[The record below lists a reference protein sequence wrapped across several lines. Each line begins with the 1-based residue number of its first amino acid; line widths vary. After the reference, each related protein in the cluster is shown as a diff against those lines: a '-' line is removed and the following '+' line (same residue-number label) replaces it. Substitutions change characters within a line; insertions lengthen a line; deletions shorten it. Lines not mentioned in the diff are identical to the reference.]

1 MTHKEPV
8 NKSTTA
14 IASDLI
20 AFSSDAAFAIDA
32 QRRISA
38 WNHKAEQLFG
48 YSTTE
53 VVGKHCGD
61 VLRATLYQDKPL
73 CVPDCEIFSC
83 FQNCQPFG
91 ANGCRIRRKD
101 GNWVTVNLSSL
112 IIPDQSRSPDDSLVV
127 AVVFFRDLENQPGSP
142 QLGQQLQI
150 FTLGNFGLAV
160 GEQRIPTIKWKRK
173 QAATLFKYLVAH
185 LGRPIHREILMEFL
199 WPDDDQNQA
208 WKRLKVVI
216 HSLRQE
222 LRAAGLSEDVIET
235 SSESYA
241 LRREAVWVDSSVF
254 ESLVAE
260 GKALQYQQQWD
271 SALHRYEH
279 ARQLY
284 EGDYLEEDV
293 YADWCMVQ
301 REQLREIF
309 LSLLAGMADCHG
321 ELGHYSEATQV
332 CRTALVFDPGR
343 ESFYRALMQ
352 HLVHL
357 DRADWAI
364 AEYQKCQKFL
374 KREFDMEPM
383 PETEHLYRQILK
395 THGRKK
401 LDN

>member
-1 MTHKEPV
+1 M
-8 NKSTTA
+8 NKSTAT
-14 IASDLI
+14 IASELI
-20 AFSSDAAFAIDA
+20 EFSSDAALAIDNE
-32 QRRISA
+32 RRVAA
-38 WNHKAEQLFG
+38 WNHKTEQLFG
-48 YSTTE
+48 YSSTE
-53 VVGKHCGD
+53 AVGKHCGD
-61 VLRATLYQDKPL
+61 VLRATLYKGEPL
-73 CVPDCEIFSC
+73 CAPDCEIYSC
-83 FQNCQPFG
+83 FLNHQPFG
-91 ANGCRIRRKD
+91 AGGCRIRHKD

-112 IIPDQSRSPDDSLVV
+112 IMPNQPQSSDGGSVV
-127 AVVFFRDLENQPGSP
+127 AIVFFRDLEKQPESP
-142 QLGQQLQI
+142 PLGQKLQI
-150 FTLGNFGLAV
+150 FTLGRFYLAFA
-160 GEQRIPTIKWKRK
+160 GQQIPTAKWKRK
-173 QAATLFKYLVAH
+173 QAATLLKYLVAH
-185 LGRPIHREILMEFL
+185 LGRPVHREVLMEFL
-199 WPDDDQNQA
+199 WPDDDQRRT
-208 WKRLKVVI
+208 WGRLKVII

-235 SSESYA
+235 TNESYT

-254 ESLVAE
+254 ELSVAE
-260 GKALQYQQQWD
+260 GKALQYQEQWD
-271 SALHRYEH
+271 SALHRYKH
-279 ARQLY
+279 ARHLY
-284 EGDYLEEDV
+284 KGDYLEEDV

>member
-1 MTHKEPV
+1 M
-8 NKSTTA
+8 NKSTST
-14 IASDLI
+14 IASELI
-20 AFSSDAAFAIDA
+20 EFSSDAALAIDNE
-32 QRRISA
+32 RRVAA
-38 WNHKAEQLFG
+38 WNHKTEQLFG
-48 YSTTE
+48 YSATE
-53 VVGKHCGD
+53 AVGKHCGD
-61 VLRATLYQDKPL
+61 VLRATLYKGEPL
-73 CVPDCEIFSC
+73 CAPDCEIYSC
-83 FQNCQPFG
+83 FLNHQPFG
-91 ANGCRIRRKD
+91 AGGCRIRHKD

-112 IIPDQSRSPDDSLVV
+112 IMPDQPRSSDGGSVV
-127 AVVFFRDLENQPGSP
+127 VIVFFRDPKNQPDSP
-142 QLGQQLQI
+142 PLGQKLQI
-150 FTLGNFGLAV
+150 FTLGRFCLAFA
-160 GEQRIPTIKWKRK
+160 GQQIPTVKWHRK
-173 QAATLFKYLVAH
+173 QALTVLKYLVAQ
-185 LGRPIHREILMEFL
+185 LDRPVHREILMEFL
-199 WPDDDQNQA
+199 WPDDDQRRT
-208 WKRLKVVI
+208 WGRLKVII

-235 SSESYA
+235 TNESYT

-254 ESLVAE
+254 ELSVAE

-271 SALHRYEH
+271 SALLRYKH
-279 ARQLY
+279 ARHLY
-284 EGDYLEEDV
+284 KGDYLEEDV

-383 PETEHLYRQILK
+383 PETERLFRQILK

-401 LDN
+401 LDH

>member
-1 MTHKEPV
+1 
-8 NKSTTA
+8 
-14 IASDLI
+14 
-20 AFSSDAAFAIDA
+20 
-32 QRRISA
+32 
-38 WNHKAEQLFG
+38 
-48 YSTTE
+48 
-53 VVGKHCGD
+53 
-61 VLRATLYQDKPL
+61 
-73 CVPDCEIFSC
+73 
-83 FQNCQPFG
+83 
-91 ANGCRIRRKD
+91 
-101 GNWVTVNLSSL
+101 
-112 IIPDQSRSPDDSLVV
+112 
-127 AVVFFRDLENQPGSP
+127 
-142 QLGQQLQI
+142 
-150 FTLGNFGLAV
+150 
-160 GEQRIPTIKWKRK
+160 
-173 QAATLFKYLVAH
+173 
-185 LGRPIHREILMEFL
+185 MEFL
-199 WPDDDQNQA
+199 WPDDDQRRT
-208 WKRLKVVI
+208 WKRLKVI
-216 HSLRQE
+216 MYSLRQE
-222 LRAAGLSEDVIET
+222 LRAAGLPEDIIET
-235 SSESYA
+235 TNESYA
-241 LRREAVWVDSSVF
+241 LRREAVWVDSSAF
-254 ESLVAE
+254 ELSVAE

-374 KREFDMEPM
+374 KREFGMEPM
-383 PETEHLYRQILK
+383 PETERLYRQILK

-401 LDN
+401 PDN

>member
-1 MTHKEPV
+1 M
-8 NKSTTA
+8 NKSTAT
-14 IASDLI
+14 IASELI
-20 AFSSDAAFAIDA
+20 EFSSDAALAIDNE
-32 QRRISA
+32 RRVAA
-38 WNHKAEQLFG
+38 WNHKTEQLFG
-48 YSTTE
+48 YSATE

-61 VLRATLYQDKPL
+61 VLRATLYKGEPL
-73 CVPDCEIFSC
+73 CAPDCEIYNC
-83 FQNCQPFG
+83 FLNHQPFG
-91 ANGCRIRRKD
+91 AGGCRIRHKD

-112 IIPDQSRSPDDSLVV
+112 IMPDQPLSSDGGSVV
-127 AVVFFRDLENQPGSP
+127 VIVFFRNLEMQPDSP
-142 QLGQQLQI
+142 PLGQKLQI
-150 FTLGNFGLAV
+150 FTLGRFYLAFA
-160 GEQRIPTIKWKRK
+160 GQQIPIAKWKRK
-173 QAATLFKYLVAH
+173 QAVTVLKYLVAH
-185 LGRPIHREILMEFL
+185 LGRPVHREILMEFL
-199 WPDDDQNQA
+199 WPDGDQRRT
-208 WKRLKVVI
+208 WERLKVII
-216 HSLRQE
+216 HSLRHE
-222 LRAAGLSEDVIET
+222 LRAAGLPEDIIET
-235 SSESYA
+235 TSESYA
-241 LRREAVWVDSSVF
+241 LRREVVWVDSSVF
-254 ESLVAE
+254 ELSVAE

-279 ARQLY
+279 ARHLY

-321 ELGHYSEATQV
+321 ELGHYSEAAQV

-343 ESFYRALMQ
+343 ESFYRALME

-383 PETEHLYRQILK
+383 PETERLYRQILK

-401 LDN
+401 PDN

>member
-1 MTHKEPV
+1 MA
-8 NKSTTA
+8 TA
-14 IASDLI
+14 SELTE
-20 AFSSDAAFAIDA
+20 FSSDAALAIDSES
-32 QRRISA
+32 RVVA

-48 YSTTE
+48 YSATE

-61 VLRATLYQDKPL
+61 VLRTALHQGAPL

-83 FQNCQPFG
+83 FLNRQPFG
-91 ANGCRIRRKD
+91 TDDCRIRRKD
-101 GNWVTVNLSSL
+101 GGWLTVNISSL
-112 IIPDQSRSPDDSLVV
+112 AISDQTPSAGDDLVV
-127 AVVFFRDLENQPGSP
+127 AVVFFRDPKNQPDSP
-142 QLGQQLQI
+142 PLGQKLQI
-150 FTLGNFGLAV
+150 FTLGRFCLAV
-160 GEQRIPTIKWKRK
+160 AGQQIPTAKWHRK
-173 QAATLFKYLVAH
+173 QALTVLKYLVAQ
-185 LGRPIHREILMEFL
+185 LDRPVHREILMEFL
-199 WPDDDQNQA
+199 WPDDDQRRT
-208 WKRLKVVI
+208 WGRLKVII

-235 SSESYA
+235 TNESYT

-254 ESLVAE
+254 ELSVAE

-271 SALHRYEH
+271 SALLRYKH
-279 ARQLY
+279 ARHLY
-284 EGDYLEEDV
+284 KGDYLEEDV

-309 LSLLAGMADCHG
+309 LSLLAGMADCYG

-332 CRTALVFDPGR
+332 CRTALVIDPGR
-343 ESFYRALMQ
+343 ESFYRALME
-352 HLVHL
+352 HLVRL

-383 PETEHLYRQILK
+383 PETERLFRQILK

-401 LDN
+401 LDH

>member
-1 MTHKEPV
+1 M
-8 NKSTTA
+8 NKSTYT
-14 IASDLI
+14 IASELI
-20 AFSSDAAFAIDA
+20 EFSSDAALAIDNE
-32 QRRISA
+32 RRVAA
-38 WNHKAEQLFG
+38 WNHKTEQLFG
-48 YSTTE
+48 YSATE

-61 VLRATLYQDKPL
+61 VLRATLYKGEPL
-73 CVPDCEIFSC
+73 CAPDCEIYNC
-83 FQNCQPFG
+83 FLNHQPFG
-91 ANGCRIRRKD
+91 AGGCRIRHKD

-112 IIPDQSRSPDDSLVV
+112 IMPDQPLSSDGGSVV
-127 AVVFFRDLENQPGSP
+127 VIVFFRNLEMQPDSP
-142 QLGQQLQI
+142 PLGQKLQI
-150 FTLGNFGLAV
+150 FTLGRFYLAFA
-160 GEQRIPTIKWKRK
+160 GQQIPIAKWKRK
-173 QAATLFKYLVAH
+173 QAVTVLKYLVAH
-185 LGRPIHREILMEFL
+185 LGRPVHREILMEFL
-199 WPDDDQNQA
+199 WPDGDQRRT
-208 WKRLKVVI
+208 WERLKVII
-216 HSLRQE
+216 HSLRHE
-222 LRAAGLSEDVIET
+222 LRAAGLPEDIIET
-235 SSESYA
+235 ASESYA
-241 LRREAVWVDSSVF
+241 LRREAVWVDSSAF
-254 ESLVAE
+254 EQSVAE

-321 ELGHYSEATQV
+321 ELGHYSEAAQV

-343 ESFYRALMQ
+343 ESFYRALME

-383 PETEHLYRQILK
+383 PETERLYRQILK

-401 LDN
+401 PDN

>member
-1 MTHKEPV
+1 M
-8 NKSTTA
+8 NKSTYT
-14 IASDLI
+14 IASELI
-20 AFSSDAAFAIDA
+20 EFSSDAALAIDNE
-32 QRRISA
+32 RRVAA
-38 WNHKAEQLFG
+38 WNHKTEQLFG
-48 YSTTE
+48 FSATE
-53 VVGKHCGD
+53 VIGKHCGD
-61 VLRATLYQDKPL
+61 VLRATLYKGEPL
-73 CVPDCEIFSC
+73 CAADCEIYNC
-83 FQNCQPFG
+83 FLNHQPLSAG
-91 ANGCRIRRKD
+91 GCRIRHKD

-112 IIPDQSRSPDDSLVV
+112 IMPNQPQSSDGGSVV
-127 AVVFFRDLENQPGSP
+127 AIVFFRDLEKQPESP
-142 QLGQQLQI
+142 PLGQKLQI
-150 FTLGNFGLAV
+150 FTLGRFYLAFA
-160 GEQRIPTIKWKRK
+160 GQQIPIAKWKRK
-173 QAATLFKYLVAH
+173 QAVTVLKYLVAH
-185 LGRPIHREILMEFL
+185 LGRPVHREILMEFL
-199 WPDDDQNQA
+199 WPDGDQRRT
-208 WKRLKVVI
+208 WERLKVII
-216 HSLRQE
+216 HSLRRE
-222 LRAAGLSEDVIET
+222 LRAAGLPEDIIET
-235 SSESYA
+235 TSESYA
-241 LRREAVWVDSSVF
+241 LRREVVWVDSSVF
-254 ESLVAE
+254 ELSVAE

-279 ARQLY
+279 ARHLY

-321 ELGHYSEATQV
+321 ELGHYSEAAQV

-383 PETEHLYRQILK
+383 PETERLYRQILK

-401 LDN
+401 PDN

>member
-1 MTHKEPV
+1 MA
-8 NKSTTA
+8 TA
-14 IASDLI
+14 FELI
-20 AFSSDAAFAIDA
+20 EFSSDAALAIDSES
-32 QRRISA
+32 RVVA

-48 YSTTE
+48 YSATE

-61 VLRATLYQDKPL
+61 VLRTAIHQGAPL

-83 FQNCQPFG
+83 FLNRQPFG
-91 ANGCRIRRKD
+91 ANGCRICHKD
-101 GNWVTVNLSSL
+101 GSWLTVNISSL
-112 IIPDQSRSPDDSLVV
+112 VISDQTPSATDDLVV

-142 QLGQQLQI
+142 QLGQQLRI

-199 WPDDDQNQA
+199 WPDDDQNRT
-208 WKRLKVVI
+208 WSRLKVII

-222 LRAAGLSEDVIET
+222 LRAAGLTGDIVET
-235 SSESYA
+235 TNESYV
-241 LRREAVWVDSSVF
+241 LRQEAVWVDSSVF
-254 ESLVAE
+254 ESSVAE
-260 GKALQYQQQWD
+260 GKALQYQQRWS
-271 SALHRYEH
+271 SALQRYEH
-279 ARQLY
+279 ARNLY
-284 EGDYLEEDV
+284 KGDYLEEDV

-321 ELGHYSEATQV
+321 ELGHYSEAAQV
-332 CRTALVFDPGR
+332 CRTALVCDPGR
-343 ESFYRALMQ
+343 ESFYRALME
-352 HLVHL
+352 HLVRL

-374 KREFDMEPM
+374 EREFGLEPM
-383 PETEHLYRQILK
+383 PETERLYRQILE
-395 THGRKK
+395 THGREKVG
-401 LDN
+401 